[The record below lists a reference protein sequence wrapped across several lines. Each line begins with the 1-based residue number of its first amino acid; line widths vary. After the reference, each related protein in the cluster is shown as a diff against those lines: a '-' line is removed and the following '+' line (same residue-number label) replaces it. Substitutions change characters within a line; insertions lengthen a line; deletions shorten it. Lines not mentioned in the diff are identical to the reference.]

1 MDKRA
6 GRRTP
11 HAPAIALAML
21 VALIVLPAVVNPG
34 TGHAATSVGTS
45 RAQADYATDY
55 FGDPWDFSNPEDFI
69 LTPSVQSEGVHNL
82 AMTGGQL
89 SGTADAGGKFEF
101 LRSWKGMAL
110 PWGRD
115 PALYPL
121 DAAHYRSISFSMSA
135 DHDSAGGVLWFTCAQ
150 MIPSCMGGFPFP
162 TKTGW
167 NTYSFDIAAQAPFAG
182 SLPWAGDIL
191 GLFIVPSGPS
201 PIQVAFDWVR
211 VTPSGADSAPAAVSA
226 PQPRFLTPSR
236 SGGSDYASV
245 VRGDAWDFSQA
256 TDVASVADLNY
267 TVSNGVLD
275 GTNTSGDSQ
284 IVLPLGAAPIDG
296 SRFHR
301 LVFRITYDGA
311 FSLTGD
317 PGGGMNARIIWQIAG
332 HPEFLQ
338 DSQDIVVYPGTHL
351 YEIDLATVPA
361 SDAVDEADVPR
372 VGWVGQ
378 SISFLRFDPHED
390 PGPRHF
396 SLDFVKLA
404 GDDDSAS
411 PISFFDAAWTP
422 GETVDLYAAAD
433 RSNCDGAPI
442 ATALPVAQG
451 VNNVAWPASVPPGE
465 YWVCGRFHGAT
476 YESPVFSTGTAIVDG
491 GYAGACA
498 HASASE
504 FPDAGAAADC
514 LKLYGISLGKN
525 DGTFGEND
533 QLVRSQVSSLLSR
546 LIDAAGVTLSTRR
559 PFADT
564 VGLPNPQVRDEIEE
578 LAGSG
583 IIAGFPDGAF
593 HPTDNLTVAQ
603 AATLVV
609 RTLAYI
615 HAAKSAAPLLSVQ
628 PTTSANH
635 TYALYEGI
643 LDTHAENLGG
653 GVYVDQPGDVT
664 ARGLLADMLAQSLQP
679 LVTSGVIAAR

>member
-1 MDKRA
+1 MDKRV
-6 GRRTP
+6 GRRRITP
-11 HAPAIALAML
+11 RALATAIA
-21 VALIVLPAVVNPG
+21 VALVVLPAVVLPG
-34 TGHAATSVGTS
+34 RAGAAASGGTS
-45 RAQADYATDY
+45 RAQADYATDN

-69 LTPSVQSEGVHNL
+69 LTPAVQSDGVHNL
-82 AMTGGQL
+82 AMSGGLL
-89 SGTADAGGKFEF
+89 SGDADAGGKFEF

-115 PALYPL
+115 PELYPL
-121 DAAHYRSISFSMSA
+121 DAGHYRSISFSMTA

-162 TKTGW
+162 TKAGA
-167 NTYSFDIAAQAPFAG
+167 NTYSFDIAAQAPFVG
-182 SLPWAGDIL
+182 TLPWAGDIL
-191 GLFIVPSGPS
+191 GLFIVPSGSS
-201 PIQVAFDWVR
+201 PIHVAFDWVR
-211 VTPSGADSAPAAVSA
+211 VTPDGADTSPAAAGA

-236 SGGSDYASV
+236 SGGSDYATV
-245 VRGDAWDFSQA
+245 VRGDPWDFTQT
-256 TDVASVADLNY
+256 TDVAAATDLNY
-267 TVSNGVLD
+267 TVANGVLD

-351 YEIDLATVPA
+351 YEIDLATTPP
-361 SDAVDEADVPR
+361 SDAADEADVPR

-378 SISFLRFDPHED
+378 QISFLRFDPHED

-396 SLDFVKLA
+396 SLDFVRLA
-404 GDDDSAS
+404 GDDDSS
-411 PISFFDAAWTP
+411 TPISFFDAAWTP

-433 RSNCDGAPI
+433 RSTCSGTPI
-442 ATALPVAQG
+442 ASGLAVSQG
-451 VNNVAWPASVPPGE
+451 VNHVPWPASVTPGR

-476 YESPVFSTGTAIVDG
+476 YESPAFSTGTAIVSG
-491 GYAGACA
+491 GFASACA
-498 HASASE
+498 NASASL
-504 FPDAGAAADC
+504 FTDAGPAADC

-546 LIDAAGVTLSTRR
+546 LLEAAGVSLPSRR
-559 PFADT
+559 GFADI
-564 VGLPNPQVRDEIEE
+564 VGLPNPQVRDEIEQ

-583 IIAGFPDGAF
+583 IIAGLPDGDF
-593 HPTDNLTVAQ
+593 HPADNLSVAQ

-615 HAAKSAAPLLSVQ
+615 HAVKASAPDVAVQ
-628 PTTSANH
+628 PTTAMNH
-635 TYALYEGI
+635 TYSLFLGM
-643 LDTHAENLGG
+643 LDTHAANQGG

-664 ARGLLADMLAQSLQP
+664 ARGLLANLLAQSLQQ
-679 LVTSGVIAAR
+679 LVNAGTVAPR